1 MQADKK
7 TRSPKGL
14 VRAREKRSILV
25 IGDLVVAILAL
36 AGALYLWSLIDQWSL
51 TFWRERVAWWYYLL
65 PFAWLLLLLNL
76 YDPHRVN
83 NLRVTMRGV
92 AAAALIGMVCYAV
105 VYLLAEGNQARLGV
119 GFFLALASIFTLAW
133 RLAYIRIFTAPA
145 LMRRVLIL
153 GAGTA
158 GETLLEA
165 FHSLNPRPFHLLG
178 FVDDDPGKVGRQIKG
193 LPILADGSGLAELVE
208 RESVSDLVIAISGEM
223 HGRTF
228 QAVLDAQEKG
238 VEVSPMALLYEE
250 LLGRVPVHHL
260 ESEWLIRSFVI
271 EARTSMFYEAAKRLL
286 DLLGGIVGM
295 LLLLLLFPVTA
306 LGIALD
312 SGFPVIYKQ
321 VRSGK
326 GGRLYQVAKFRTM
339 RQDAEKD
346 GQVRLTTEKDERITR
361 FGNFLRRTHLDE
373 FPQFWNVLIG
383 EMSLVGPRAERP
395 EWVAQFEKQIPFYR
409 ARLLVKPG
417 VTGWAQVNYA
427 YYVTVE
433 EMTVKLE
440 YDLYYIK
447 HRNLLMDIA
456 ILFRTIWQIF
466 GLRGR

>member
-1 MQADKK
+1 MRVDRK
-7 TRSPKGL
+7 TKYTNRP
-14 VRAREKRSILV
+14 VHAREKRSILV
-25 IGDLVVAILAL
+25 IGDLMVAALAL

-51 TFWRERVAWWYYLL
+51 TFWRERVVWWYYLL

-92 AAAALIGMVCYAV
+92 AAAALIGMACYAV

-119 GFFLALASIFTLAW
+119 GFFLVLASLFTLAW
-133 RLAYIRIFTAPA
+133 RLMYIRIFTAPA

-165 FHSLNPRPFHLLG
+165 YHSLHPRPFHLLG
-178 FVDDDPGKVGRQIKG
+178 FVDDDPAKVGRQVKG
-193 LPILADGSGLAELVE
+193 LPILSDGSGLADLVE

-223 HGRTF
+223 NGGTF

-238 VEVSPMALLYEE
+238 VEVNPMALVYEE

-271 EARTSMFYEAAKRLL
+271 EARTSMFYEAAKRFL
-286 DLLGGIVGM
+286 DIVGGLVGM
-295 LLLLLLFPVTA
+295 VLLLVLFPFTA
-306 LGIALD
+306 LGILLE
-312 SGFPVIYKQ
+312 SGNPVIYTQ
-321 VRSGK
+321 IRSGK
-326 GGRLYQVAKFRTM
+326 GGRPYRVAKFRTM

-346 GQVRLTTEKDERITR
+346 GQVRLTAEKDERITR
-361 FGNFLRRTHLDE
+361 LGNFLRRAHLDE

-456 ILFRTIWQIF
+456 ILLRTIWQIF